1 MRFGPVTNG
10 LRISPT
16 GSKDSLLGV
25 PATMPVIASTGAK
38 LVIGHK
44 APLEVSAIAC
54 RIDPRSGSQTWPFK
68 TSFWGPAMP
77 PKSPSTLVTHTL
89 RHRRRKCP
97 TYRSRVASAARAAS
111 LCAGHAQQFGG
122 ESPLANLMEVKA

>member
-16 GSKDSLLGV
+16 GSKDFLLEV

-68 TSFWGPAMP
+68 TSFWGASDAAKVAIHACD
-77 PKSPSTLVTHTL
+77 PKLTPL
-89 RHRRRKCP
+89 RSECFSKRP
-97 TYRSRVASAARAAS
+97 
-111 LCAGHAQQFGG
+111 HAKRL
-122 ESPLANLMEVKA
+122 PKA